1 LVIGARAL
9 AAAMQSKSR
18 APARTGIAT
27 LYGIGEVIRLPTASW
42 LPPIVQSDRFPLF
55 LHFFPL
61 TFVVFP

>member
-9 AAAMQSKSR
+9 ATAMQSKSR

-27 LYGIGEVIRLPTASW
+27 LDGIGEVIRLPSHSW

-55 LHFFPL
+55 LSF
-61 TFVVFP
+61 